1 MVSVLFKCLVNG
13 ESHDTLSIG
22 DRGLHYGDG
31 LFETMAVVDGAIPF
45 WPRHLERL
53 RQGCVRLGIDGL
65 AQDGVLA
72 DEMAQVC
79 AGQERAVAKLVVSRG
94 TGGRGYRPPPPHGL
108 PTRIMI
114 LSPWPDHVSRLHNEG
129 ATLRYCDNLLSR
141 NPALAGI
148 KHLNRL
154 EQVLARQEWGSD
166 FDEGL
171 MCDDRGLVIEGTM
184 SNLFAVSQG
193 AIMTPDLSQCGVAG
207 IVRNWVMEQAQSM
220 GVGWEIGAVDRHRLS
235 CTDEIFITNSII
247 GVVPVRRLADR
258 DYPIGTTTIKLID
271 QFPY

>member
-1 MVSVLFKCLVNG
+1 MSTFIKCWVNG
-13 ESHDTLSIG
+13 EPCDTLSVG

-53 RQGCVRLGIDGL
+53 KQGCSRLGIEGL
-65 AQDGVLA
+65 ADDSHLA
-72 DEMAQVC
+72 DELARLC
-79 AGQERAVAKLVVSRG
+79 AGQKKAVAKLVVTRG
-94 TGGRGYRPPPPHGL
+94 SGGRGYRPPSPQGP
-108 PTRIMI
+108 PTRIMT
-114 LSPWPDHVSRLHNEG
+114 LSPWPDHVSRMGDQG
-129 ATLRYCDNLLSR
+129 ATLRYCDTPVSR

-154 EQVLARQEWGSD
+154 EQVLARQEWGSE

-171 MCDDRGLVIEGTM
+171 MCDDHGLIIEGTM
-184 SNLFAVSQG
+184 SNLFAVTEG

-207 IVRNWVMEQAQSM
+207 IVRDWVMERARSM
-220 GVGWEIGAVDRHRLS
+220 GVQLDIGGVDRHGLANV
-235 CTDEIFITNSII
+235 DEIFITNSII
-247 GVVPVRRLADR
+247 GIAPVRRLAGR
-258 DYPIGTTTIKLID
+258 DYPKGTMTKKIMD